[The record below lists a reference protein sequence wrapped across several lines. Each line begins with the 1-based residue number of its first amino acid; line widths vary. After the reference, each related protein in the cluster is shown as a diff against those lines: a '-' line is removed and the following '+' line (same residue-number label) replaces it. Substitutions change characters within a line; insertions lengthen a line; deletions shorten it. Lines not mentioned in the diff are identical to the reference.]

1 MCGQSKR
8 SMTSKPNSREL
19 AKQETREAL
28 IRAGMAAFVEEG
40 VDLPSLDAI
49 CARAGFTRGAFYVH
63 FKDREDFFAAVAD
76 QAVRDFVDWIFS
88 TGEQHVALD
97 GIVERFLTAV
107 TEGQKLPAPH
117 KLLMQIAARGS
128 QRGPASDA
136 PYGVFIH
143 GALSRMQE
151 VVREGQTQ
159 GNVKRDLEPSQLGLL
174 LVASAVGFV
183 VLCGGGFDPN
193 VEQVRAL
200 TRRLIF
206 NASEAESKPNP
217 SPT

>member
-1 MCGQSKR
+1 
-8 SMTSKPNSREL
+8 MTSKPNSREL

-88 TGEQHVALD
+88 AREQHTTLD
-97 GIVERFLTAV
+97 GIVTRFLTAV

-128 QRGPASDA
+128 QRDPASDA
-136 PYGVFIH
+136 PYGVFID
-143 GALSRMQE
+143 GALARMQE
-151 VVREGQTQ
+151 VVRDGQAQ
-159 GNVKRDLEPSQLGLL
+159 GSVKRDLEPSQLGLL

-193 VEQVRAL
+193 LEEVRAL
-200 TRRLIF
+200 CRRLIF
-206 NASEAESKPNP
+206 NSEAADWATDAKPH
-217 SPT
+217 PTTT

>member
-1 MCGQSKR
+1 
-8 SMTSKPNSREL
+8 MTSKPNSREL

-28 IRAGMAAFVEEG
+28 IRAGTAAFVEEG

-88 TGEQHVALD
+88 THAPQIELDGLD

-136 PYGVFIH
+136 PYGVFIN
-143 GALSRMQE
+143 GALSRMQD
-151 VVREGQTQ
+151 VVRTGQTQ
-159 GNVKRDLEPSQLGLL
+159 GSVKRDLDPSQLGLL

-193 VEQVRAL
+193 VEEVRAL
-200 TRRLIF
+200 CRRLIF
-206 NASEAESKPNP
+206 NAGTSDSKPNP
-217 SPT
+217 STT

>member
-1 MCGQSKR
+1 ME
-8 SMTSKPNSREL
+8 MTSKTNSREL

-40 VDLPSLDAI
+40 IDLPSLDAI

-63 FKDREDFFAAVAD
+63 FKDRDDFFAAVAD
-76 QAVRDFVDWIFS
+76 QAVREFIEWIFS
-88 TGEQHVALD
+88 SGDASTEPAGLD

-128 QRGPASDA
+128 QRGPATDA
-136 PYGVFIH
+136 PYGVLIQGALTRMQAVVRDGQAH
-143 GALSRMQE
+143 GA
-151 VVREGQTQ
+151 
-159 GNVKRDLEPSQLGLL
+159 VKRDLDAAQLGLL

-193 VEQVRAL
+193 LEEVRAL
-200 TRRLIF
+200 CQRLIF
-206 NASEAESKPNP
+206 DTHARKQEAGA
-217 SPT
+217 T

>member
-1 MCGQSKR
+1 
-8 SMTSKPNSREL
+8 MTSKPNSREL

-28 IRAGMAAFVEEG
+28 IRAGTAAFVEEG

-88 TGEQHVALD
+88 AHAPQVALDGVD

-136 PYGVFIH
+136 PYGVFIN
-143 GALSRMQE
+143 GALTRMQE
-151 VVREGQTQ
+151 VVRAGQTQ
-159 GNVKRDLEPSQLGLL
+159 GSVKRDLDPSQLGLL

-193 VEQVRAL
+193 LDEVRAL
-200 TRRLIF
+200 CRRLIF
-206 NASEAESKPNP
+206 ESKPNP
-217 SPT
+217 STT

>member
-1 MCGQSKR
+1 
-8 SMTSKPNSREL
+8 MTSKTNSREL

-76 QAVRDFVDWIFS
+76 QAVRDFVEWIFS
-88 TGEQHVALD
+88 EREEQAPLD

-107 TEGQKLPAPH
+107 TEGQKLAAPH

-128 QRGPASDA
+128 QRGPALDA
-136 PYGVFIH
+136 PYGVLIR
-143 GALSRMQE
+143 GALERMQE
-151 VVREGQTQ
+151 VIRAGQAQ
-159 GNVKRDLEPSQLGLL
+159 GTVKRDLEPSQLGLL

-193 VEQVRAL
+193 LEEVRAL
-200 TRRLIF
+200 CRRLIF
-206 NASEAESKPNP
+206 DVAGATP
-217 SPT
+217 STTPKTT

>member
-1 MCGQSKR
+1 
-8 SMTSKPNSREL
+8 MTSKTNSREL

-76 QAVRDFVDWIFS
+76 QAVRDFVEWIFKAQK
-88 TGEQHVALD
+88 EQAALD
-97 GIVERFLTAV
+97 GIVERFLAAV

-128 QRGPASDA
+128 QRGPALDA
-136 PYGVFIH
+136 PYGVLIA
-143 GALSRMQE
+143 GALTRMQE
-151 VVREGQTQ
+151 VVRDGQRQ
-159 GNVKRDLEPSQLGLL
+159 GSVKHDLEPSQLGLL

-193 VEQVRAL
+193 LEEVRAL
-200 TRRLIF
+200 CRRLIF
-206 NASEAESKPNP
+206 NSAGATPSVGLSNQNP
-217 SPT
+217 STT